1 MLFSFNKRTR
11 QQEFNILNNIAAVAI
26 VLAAVGYLIGRVGKS
41 NENPIVK
48 RIEEVLYAVSLLTFA
63 VSVFAQ
69 PAVQPHSSS
78 QLQAYL
84 NDPTRSGQHDSEY
97 VVRVGFDNTL
107 VVAQLI
113 EYWQGQDD
121 AQRQCNLLLA
131 DLSHAP
137 NWEQVGNVWIVS
149 GMAQNE
155 EAIHVCKGSR

>member
-1 MLFSFNKRTR
+1 M
-11 QQEFNILNNIAAVAI
+11 NNISAVAI

-48 RIEEVLYAVSLLTFA
+48 RVEEVLYAVSLLTFA

-69 PAVQPHSSS
+69 PSVLPDSSS

-84 NDPTRSGQHDSEY
+84 NDQTRAEQQDSEY

-113 EYWQGQDD
+113 DYWQGQVD

-137 NWEQVGNVWIVS
+137 EWELVGNVWIVS

-155 EAIHVCKGSR
+155 EAIYVCKGSR